1 MKMKL
6 LFENWRQYLTEVSF
20 ADAKEILDS
29 KGTIKII
36 KNYESSGSDSKDL
49 DYYNRRRGTEILHKE
64 FKDWLLWA
72 IPDDITDNQK
82 GTAILWLRK
91 LAKKDPEMAKDMITQ
106 TNKRFNFA
114 LLRSDFE
121 TFFHHQRFFPQQD
134 LMQVKSI
141 YDLHDMAEEAK
152 EEIEAHRQTQ
162 LNSPEMVK
170 EGTTFLRGDWSQ
182 EEELETVSDKGWA
195 IMEITNKAASCFH
208 GTADWCTAQK
218 GLNYFEQY
226 YKPDDPLFI
235 FEGFWTDPTAKFQF
249 HYGSDSFMDAE
260 DRPVNKETFKKLHNL
275 LMQTE
280 APEKYKVVQKKHYD
294 TIAADSDTPA
304 ETLTD
309 IIDELADHQLSVGT
323 GWISSILQKVA
334 KNAKTPLESLKKLYR
349 STHDK
354 YIIRNIQVN
363 PVIDFE
369 LAKEI
374 LMSNPKDPLIYSRG
388 MDQMTNYKR
397 WGISFLEVNK
407 IINAVEAARNYEP
420 RQIPREV
427 ANLYERII
435 KIRVKKNEISI

>member
-1 MKMKL
+1 MKL

-36 KNYESSGSDSKDL
+36 KNYERSGSGLKDI
-49 DYYNRRRGTEILHKE
+49 DYYHRRRGTEILHKE
-64 FKDWLLWA
+64 FKEWLLWA

-82 GTAILWLRK
+82 GTAVLWLRK
-91 LAKKDPEMAKDMITQ
+91 LAKTDPEMAKDMIIQ

-114 LLRSDFE
+114 LLRGDLES
-121 TFFHHQRFFPQQD
+121 FFHHQRFFPQQD

-141 YDLHDMAEEAK
+141 DDLHDMAEEAK
-152 EEIEAHRQTQ
+152 EDIEEHRQTQ

-170 EGTTFLRGDWSQ
+170 EGTTFLRGGWSQ
-182 EEELETVSDKGWA
+182 EEDLETVPDKGWA

-249 HYGSDSFMDAE
+249 HYGSKSFMDAK
-260 DRPVNKETFKKLHNL
+260 DKPVNDETFKTLHNL
-275 LMQTE
+275 LMQTDV
-280 APEKYKVVQKKHYD
+280 PEKYPIVELWHW
-294 TIAADSDTPA
+294 
-304 ETLTD
+304 E
-309 IIDELADHQLSVGT
+309 ELAGDETTPPEELVAMAENPD
-323 GWISSILQKVA
+323 IPESILWAIA
-334 KNAKTPLESLKKLYR
+334 KNPSTPLETLRKIAR
-349 STHDK
+349 SGDK
-354 YIIRNIQVN
+354 YIKRSVQVN
-363 PVIDFE
+363 PNIDFE

-374 LMSNPKDPLIYSRG
+374 LMSNPKDELIYSRG
-388 MDQMTNYKR
+388 MSQMTDYDR
-397 WGISFLEVNK
+397 WGIDIYEANK
-407 IINAVEAARNYEP
+407 LINAAQAARNYEP
-420 RQIPREV
+420 RRIPQEV